1 MFFILSKIGE
11 FFVTPLHVAL
21 SLAAVG
27 AALSFTRFAAKGR
40 VLAALGVT
48 ALLLLS
54 FTTLGELLLY
64 PLENRFPQVAD
75 DAPAPDGIV
84 VLGGAI
90 DENLSRLRGGAALTE
105 AGERVVA
112 MVELA
117 RRYPAARL
125 LFAGGS
131 GRLFGAAGSEAEI
144 VGRLLPQLGVEPGR
158 VILEDSS
165 RNTWENAVNAL
176 ALARPAPGE
185 RWLLVTS
192 ASHMPRSMGIFR
204 RVGFPVVAYPV
215 NYHTGLRPP
224 FSVRMR
230 AADELKL
237 VDIAAH
243 EWVGLLA
250 YRLTGKTDALFPE
263 PEPGR

>member
-11 FFVTPLHVAL
+11 FFVEPLHIALSIVAL
-21 SLAAVG
+21 GV
-27 AALSFTRFAAKGR
+27 ALCFTRFAARGR
-40 VLAALGVT
+40 IVAALGVA
-48 ALLLLS
+48 ALLLLC
-54 FTTLGELLLY
+54 FTSLGDLMLY
-64 PLENRFPQVAD
+64 PLENRFPQIAE

-90 DENLSRLRGGAALTE
+90 DEKLSQARGGAALTE
-105 AGERVVA
+105 AGERVTA
-112 MVELA
+112 MAELA
-117 RRYPAARL
+117 RRYPAAKL

-131 GRLFGAAGSEAEI
+131 GRLFEAAGSEAEI
-144 VGRLLPQLGVEPGR
+144 VGRLLPKLGVEPGR
-158 VILEDSS
+158 LILEDRS

-215 NYHTGLRPP
+215 NYHTGLRLPIGLRSHAP
-224 FSVRMR
+224 
-230 AADELKL
+230 DQLKL
-237 VDIAAH
+237 IDTATH
-243 EWVGLLA
+243 EWVGLVA
-250 YRLTGKTDALFPE
+250 YRLTGKTDALFPA
-263 PEPGR
+263 P

>member
-11 FFVTPLHVAL
+11 FFLAPLHVGVF
-21 SLAAVG
+21 LAAVG
-27 AALSFTRFAAKGR
+27 VALSFTRFAAKGR
-40 VLAALGVT
+40 IVAALGVAT
-48 ALLLLS
+48 LLLLC
-54 FTTLGELLLY
+54 FTSLGDLMLY
-64 PLENRFPQVAD
+64 PLENRFPQVAE

-90 DENLSRLRGGAALTE
+90 DENLSRLRGGAAMTE
-105 AGERVVA
+105 AGERVTA

-117 RRYPAARL
+117 RRYPAAKL

-144 VGRLLPQLGVEPGR
+144 VGRLLPRLGVEPGR
-158 VILEDSS
+158 IILEDSS

-215 NYHTGLRPP
+215 NYHTGLRLPLGLR
-224 FSVRMR
+224 SH
-230 AADELKL
+230 ASDQLKL
-237 VDIAAH
+237 VDTATH
-243 EWVGLLA
+243 EWVGLVA
-250 YRLTGKTDALFPE
+250 YRLTGKTDALFPQPRE
-263 PEPGR
+263 

>member
-11 FFVTPLHVAL
+11 FFVAPLNIGIF
-21 SLAAVG
+21 LAAVG
-27 AALSFTRFAAKGR
+27 VALSFTRFAAKGR
-40 VLAALGVT
+40 IVAALGVAT
-48 ALLLLS
+48 LLLLS
-54 FTTLGELLLY
+54 FTSLGELMLY

-105 AGERVVA
+105 AGERVIA

-117 RRYPAARL
+117 RRYPAAKL

-131 GRLFGAAGSEAEI
+131 GRLFDAAGSEAEI
-144 VGRLLPQLGVEPGR
+144 VGRLLPRLGVEPGR
-158 VILEDSS
+158 IILEDSS

-215 NYHTGLRPP
+215 NYHTSQRLP
-224 FSVRMR
+224 FGVRSHPS
-230 AADELKL
+230 DELKL
-237 VDIAAH
+237 VDIATH
-243 EWVGLLA
+243 EWVGLVA

-263 PEPGR
+263 PLE